1 MLGNTLS
8 SSKSYE
14 EAEVLLQFL
23 CTEVPSPV
31 SDQGLSQTDLIRIQE
46 YISHIRSRRMHTLS
60 RSDLRGSPQGL
71 ESPGPLEEQLG
82 AMNLRG

>member
-1 MLGNTLS
+1 MRPLC
-8 SSKSYE
+8 
-14 EAEVLLQFL
+14 LLAVRRQE
-23 CTEVPSPV
+23 CRTEVPSPV